1 MSTTPSER
9 TQQRRR
15 LLKAAA
21 AAPAIFTLNAGAA
34 PPGAFSSTHCIANT
48 HNLQPPTAMTEQEF
62 LANGNVTDG
71 WVREK
76 VITLDG
82 NNNQVVTYNLA
93 YVDNEPVHGGTC
105 WNSFFQITEGSMGWV
120 GSDNLIP

>member
-34 PPGAFSSTHCIANT
+34 PAFNSTQCIVRGQALHT
-48 HNLQPPTAMTEQEF
+48 PPAPPPI
-62 LANGNVTDG
+62 TDAPDA
-71 WVREK
+71 WVRER
-76 VITLDG
+76 
-82 NNNQVVTYNLA
+82 VTVGGVEKFQIA
-93 YVDNEPVHGGTC
+93 EGGHGPVYGGTC
-105 WNSFFQITEGSMGWV
+105 WNSFYQGQGRQADGNNV
-120 GSDNLIP
+120 LIP